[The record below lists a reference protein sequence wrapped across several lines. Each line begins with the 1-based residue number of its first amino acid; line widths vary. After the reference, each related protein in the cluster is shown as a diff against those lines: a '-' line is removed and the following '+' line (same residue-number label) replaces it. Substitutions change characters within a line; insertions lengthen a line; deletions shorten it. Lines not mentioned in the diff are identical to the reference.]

1 MQRNRRIIR
10 RVQENPTVEHGTCAD
25 TIVQSLITHNVDT
38 IFGLPGAQT
47 YPLFEALRLRR
58 EQIRFIGSRHEQ
70 GAAYMAFGYAKSTGR
85 IGVYTVVPGP
95 GVLNTTAAL
104 CTAHSAPV
112 LCLTGQIPSGFI
124 GVGHGMLHELPDQ
137 LATLRTLTKWA
148 ARINHPA
155 EAPSVMSEAFRQLRS
170 GRIQPVAIEV
180 PGDVL
185 GTSGALEMEHLQSP
199 VTTFYPDPDKIK
211 KAAELI
217 KLAKKPMIMVGSG
230 AIDAGDEV
238 LELARLIQA
247 PVVSF
252 RGGRGIVSDESPY
265 GFNCA
270 AGYRLWSDTDLMIGI
285 GSRLELPAFH
295 WQKGRP
301 TNTLI
306 RIDIDPTQM
315 IRLRADVDIV
325 SDAKIASRELI
336 EEVSK
341 RVASVPSREK
351 EFERV
356 KAQVTED
363 IQKVQPQM
371 AYLNVIREVLP
382 RDGFLVE
389 EISQVGFTSWFGFPV
404 YGPRQFVTSG
414 YQGNLGHGFQTA
426 LGVKVGNPD
435 KAVVS
440 LSGDGGFM
448 FGVQELAT
456 AVQYQIGLVTI
467 IFNNNAFGNVRRDQ
481 SDLYGGNTY
490 GSDLRNPDFVKLAE
504 SFGAQAYRATTPAQL
519 KAVLESALALDKP
532 VIIEVPCER
541 GSEASPWEFLMPAG
555 FPNR

>member
-1 MQRNRRIIR
+1 MAHRR
-10 RVQENPTVEHGTCAD
+10 CAD
-25 TIVQSLITHNVDT
+25 TIVESLIAHDVDT

-47 YPLFEALRLRR
+47 YALFDALRQRQD
-58 EQIRFIGSRHEQ
+58 QIRYIGSRHEQ

-112 LCLTGQIPSGFI
+112 LCLTGQIPVEFI
-124 GVGHGMLHELPDQ
+124 GRGHGMLHELPDQ

-148 ARINHPA
+148 ARINHPT
-155 EAPSVMSEAFRQLRS
+155 EAPTVMSEAFRQLRS
-170 GRIQPVAIEV
+170 GRPQPVAIEV

-185 GTSGALEMEHLQSP
+185 GMRGTIEMDQVESP
-199 VTTFYPDPDKIK
+199 ITAFNPDPNKINE
-211 KAAELI
+211 AAELI
-217 KLAKKPMIMVGSG
+217 KDARKPMIMVGSG
-230 AIDAGDEV
+230 AVDAGEEIQ
-238 LELARLIQA
+238 ELASMIQA

-265 GFNCA
+265 GLNCI
-270 AGYRLWSDTDLMIGI
+270 AGNKLWPDTDLMIGI

-301 TNTLI
+301 SNTLI

-315 IRLRADVDIV
+315 FRLRADVDIV
-325 SDAKIASRELI
+325 GDAKSATRELI

-341 RVASVPSREK
+341 RVITVPSREEDFK
-351 EFERV
+351 SI
-356 KAQVTED
+356 KAQVLQD
-363 IQKVQPQM
+363 IQKIQPQM
-371 AYLNVIREVLP
+371 AYLDVIRDVLP

-389 EISQVGFTSWFGFPV
+389 EISQVGFTSWFGFPI
-404 YGPRQFVTSG
+404 YAPRTLVTSG
-414 YQGNLGHGFQTA
+414 YQGNLGHGFQTG

-435 KAVVS
+435 SAVVS

-456 AVQYQIGLVTI
+456 AVQHRINLVTI
-467 IFNNNAFGNVRRDQ
+467 IFNNNAYGNVRRDQ
-481 SDLYGGNTY
+481 IDLYDGHTY
-490 GSDLRNPDFVKLAE
+490 GTDLTNPDFVKLAE
-504 SFGAQAYRATTPAQL
+504 SFGAQAYRATTPDKLQ
-519 KAVLESALALDKP
+519 KILETALSLDEP

-541 GSEASPWEFLMPAG
+541 GSESSTWEFLMPAG

>member
-1 MQRNRRIIR
+1 M
-10 RVQENPTVEHGTCAD
+10 VHSTCAN
-25 TIVQSLITHNVDT
+25 TIVQSLIAHNVDT

-47 YPLFEALRLRR
+47 YALFEALRLQSDQLRY
-58 EQIRFIGSRHEQ
+58 IGSRHEQ

-85 IGVYTVVPGP
+85 TGVYTVVPGP

-112 LCLTGQIPSGFI
+112 LCLTGQIPVEFI
-124 GVGHGMLHELPDQ
+124 GKGHGMLHELPDQ

-148 ARINHPA
+148 TRINHPA

-170 GRIQPVAIEV
+170 GRTQPVAIEI

-185 GTSGALEMEHLQSP
+185 GMSDAIESEHVELP
-199 VTTFYPDPDKIK
+199 VTTFNPDTDKIK
-211 KAAELI
+211 EAAELI
-217 KLAKKPMIMVGSG
+217 KEARKPMIMVGSG
-230 AIDAGDEV
+230 AIDAGEEI

-265 GFNCA
+265 GFNCV
-270 AGYRLWSDTDLMIGI
+270 AGNRLWSETDLMIGI

-315 IRLRADVDIV
+315 IRLRPDVDIV
-325 SDAKIASRELI
+325 GDAKTASRELI

-341 RVASVPSREK
+341 RITSIPSREE
-351 EFERV
+351 EFKSI
-356 KAQVTED
+356 KAQVLQD
-363 IQKVQPQM
+363 IQKIQPQM

-389 EISQVGFTSWFGFPV
+389 EISQVGFTAWFGFPV
-404 YGPRQFVTSG
+404 YEPGKLVTSG

-440 LSGDGGFM
+440 LAGDGGFM
-448 FGVQELAT
+448 YGVQELAT
-456 AVQYQIGLVTI
+456 AMQYGINLVTI

-481 SDLYGGNTY
+481 QKLYGGHAY
-490 GSDLRNPDFVKLAE
+490 GTDLKNPDFVKLAE
-504 SFGAQAYRATTPAQL
+504 SFGAQAYRATTPDQL
-519 KAVLESALALDKP
+519 KTKLETALSLDEP

-541 GSEASPWEFLMPAG
+541 GSEASPWEFLMPG
-555 FPNR
+555 GIPDR

>member
-1 MQRNRRIIR
+1 MRHIK
-10 RVQENPTVEHGTCAD
+10 CAD
-25 TIVQSLITHNVDT
+25 MIVESLIAHDVDT

-47 YPLFEALRLRR
+47 YELFEALRQRGDKLRY
-58 EQIRFIGSRHEQ
+58 IGSRHEQ
-70 GAAYMAFGYAKSTGR
+70 GSAYMAFGYAKSTGKV
-85 IGVYTVVPGP
+85 GTYTVVPGP

-112 LCLTGQIPSGFI
+112 LCLTGQIPVEFI
-124 GVGHGMLHELPDQ
+124 GKGHGMLHELPDQ

-148 ARINHPA
+148 TRINHPA
-155 EAPSVMSEAFRQLRS
+155 EVPSVMAEAFRQLRS
-170 GRIQPVAIEV
+170 GRIQPVAIEI

-185 GTSGALEMEHLQSP
+185 GTSGAIENEHHAIP
-199 VTTFYPDPDKIK
+199 AATFYPDPDKIAE
-211 KAAELI
+211 AAKLI
-217 KLAKKPMIMVGSG
+217 GNASKPMIMVGSG
-230 AIDAGDEV
+230 AIDAGEEV

-270 AGYRLWSDTDLMIGI
+270 AGYRLWSETDLMIGI

-295 WQKGRP
+295 WQRGRP

-325 SDAKIASRELI
+325 SDAKIVSRELI
-336 EEVSK
+336 EAVSK
-341 RVASVPSREK
+341 HSGSVPSREE
-351 EFERV
+351 EFAGV
-356 KAQVTED
+356 KAQALQD

-371 AYLNVIREVLP
+371 SYLNVLREVLP

-389 EISQVGFTSWFGFPV
+389 EISQVGFTSWYGFPI
-404 YGPRQFVTSG
+404 YAPRTFVTSG

-435 KAVVS
+435 KSVVS

-448 FGVQELAT
+448 YGVQELAT
-456 AVQYQIGLVTI
+456 AVQHGIGLVTI

-481 SDLYGGNTY
+481 IDLYGGNSY
-490 GSDLRNPDFVKLAE
+490 GTDLKNPDFVKLAE
-504 SFGAQAYRATTPAQL
+504 SFGAQAYRATTPDQL
-519 KAVLESALALDKP
+519 RSALEAALALDEP
-532 VIIEVPCER
+532 SIIEVPCER
-541 GSEASPWEFLMPAG
+541 GSEVSPWEFLMPAG
-555 FPNR
+555 MPNR